1 MIHRYKSLLGVG
13 MAIGLTMMGGT
24 ALAAPPPAPAPKFT
38 VTGLSI
44 QSVTTSGS
52 NTDVNVAITV
62 FDTGVQ
68 PGTWEFP
75 NPTFTGGNPNAL
87 PTITITPTTKP
98 VTATASSLISS
109 PDPTVGP
116 KESATATYQFVIP
129 TSQLGPLGNDY
140 TIELVY
146 QPTSPI
152 VFHMYQPQDSITLAS
167 SSPRPSSTS
176 SFYNTAPVYD
186 YDPIVSVVGQ
196 LPEVPWAAALPLVA
210 LGTVGAIWVTRRNTH
225 RRSAAS

>member
-24 ALAAPPPAPAPKFT
+24 ALAAPAPAAKFT

-44 QSVTTSGS
+44 QSVTTSGL

-75 NPTFTGGNPNAL
+75 NPTFTGGNPQAL
-87 PTITITPTTKP
+87 PTITITPPTKP
-98 VTATASSLISS
+98 VTATASALISS

-146 QPTSPI
+146 QPKSPI
-152 VFHMYQPQDSITLAS
+152 VFHMYQPQDSITVAS
-167 SSPRPSSTS
+167 SPPGPSSPPP
-176 SFYNTAPVYD
+176 TAPVYD